1 MSQNRKI
8 NKQYPPVYYSEYLGL
23 DKILNAQVLE
33 SEKYGV
39 QADDE
44 MLFIIIHQSYELW
57 FKQVLHEL
65 NLIHHLFS
73 KPTLSDNDSDVYSVV
88 QKLRRVSAILNLL
101 VDQMGIIETMTPLDF
116 LDFRDFLSPASGFQ
130 SIQFKQIE
138 ALLGLKYEDRHGQSY
153 YLSQLSE
160 KDREKVLSYE
170 RKKSL
175 LELLNNWL
183 ERMPFSEEEK
193 YWKGY
198 AQFDEHPFF
207 NTYRQVYQDSLK
219 ENEQENLKYFDQIF
233 YEEYGQRPSVLS
245 PSAKRN
251 ALFIM
256 LYRDYPLL
264 HLPFELLSQLLDVDH
279 QLSMWRYRHVNMVKM
294 MIGNRVGTGGS
305 TGASY
310 LKAAADKHQI
320 FEELASLTSFLL
332 PRNLLPQLPRKL
344 VDDLSFKHS

>member
-1 MSQNRKI
+1 MKN
-8 NKQYPPVYYSEYLGL
+8 NKEYPPVYYSEYLGL

-33 SEKYGV
+33 SDKYGV
-39 QADDE
+39 KADDE

-65 NLIHHLFS
+65 QLIHQLFS

-101 VDQMGIIETMTPLDF
+101 VEQMGIIETMTPLDF

-138 ALLGLKYEDRHGQSY
+138 ALLGLRYETRHGQSY
-153 YLSQLSE
+153 YLSQLTDE
-160 KDREKVLSYE
+160 DRERVLSFE
-170 RKKSL
+170 RQKSL
-175 LELLNNWL
+175 LELLNGWL
-183 ERMPFSEEEK
+183 ERMPFSVEEK
-193 YWKGY
+193 YWKDY
-198 AQFDEHPFF
+198 ASYEEHPFF
-207 NTYRQVYQDSLK
+207 NTYRKSYENSLK
-219 ENEQENLKYFDQIF
+219 ATEVENLTYFDQVF
-233 YEEYGQRPSVLS
+233 YEEHSDGAGILS

-264 HLPFELLSQLLDVDH
+264 QLPFELLSQLLDVDH
-279 QLSMWRYRHVNMVKM
+279 QLSMWRYRHVNMVRM

-305 TGASY
+305 SGATY
-310 LKAAADKHQI
+310 LKAAADKHQV
-320 FEELASLTSFLL
+320 FGELASLTSFLL
-332 PRNLLPQLPRKL
+332 PRNRLPNLPQPL
-344 VDDLSFKHS
+344 VEDLRFKHS